1 MPNFMWPDRQLMTPA
16 DLELVQARLMSST
29 PTKLEKNIDT
39 RFPGRRGWPRL
50 PFLPVETFTEPD
62 AMVYFP
68 RFNKRLPQILRLL
81 TENKVEHKEITVV
94 HRVPV
99 GSSRR
104 DLKSATLF
112 IQVDESAKQ
121 ENLDNLVGDIRKYLV
136 AHHIHVTIEVI
147 RDVRYDEELEVLPIL
162 PSDTQLIN
170 GWQERLRPTVTEFMN
185 QISLQWTSI
194 NVLGQKRGYS
204 RDKPT
209 PTLVICAKD
218 PDDDRW
224 WNEVIPHLQ
233 QLCQP
238 ILKVEL
244 LRSLG
249 DFEDIPEYD
258 CNQRRIAERFKSE
271 CLDTNLVSGDSC
283 GPAGSSKFATFGGPL
298 RLRSRDGE
306 DLGAFAISTHHIT
319 QSEESESVCPT
330 TSGLLQANSLTTPQA
345 LVMRS
350 PSDQDIDFR
359 VSNLDKAIDTLYTII
374 EGSSWSPGVRER
386 VEKGAAKQ
394 TQLDELLDRASSLQ
408 AERQKFTDTDRTA
421 GYIFAS
427 SGYRSI
433 PHTGCGSWALDWS
446 LTKLKE
452 GRNNDS
458 ENKTI
463 QRLMGGLE
471 EKPFTA
477 DGNPLSHYR
486 RKGTSPAGLKVAKM
500 GRTTGFESGRVNAIE
515 AIFPPNSRYKQ
526 PSSAWVMIYDRWSF
540 ESKLPQGDFGAAVFE
555 TDDLERTAG
564 DWVGVAFGQN
574 AAVAGKRLAYFMPI
588 EAVIKDIE
596 EVTGCEV
603 VEPVERQQL
612 FNDAVWD
619 GLSIAPTFVDYSWQ
633 RACGYAIF
641 L

>member
-1 MPNFMWPDRQLMTPA
+1 MPNVMWPDRQFMTPA
-16 DLELVQARLMSST
+16 DLELVQARELMSST
-29 PTKLEKNIDT
+29 FTKLEKNIDT

-62 AMVYFP
+62 ARVYFP
-68 RFNKRLPQILRLL
+68 RFNRRLPQILRLL
-81 TENKVEHKEITVV
+81 TENKVEHKEIMVV

-112 IQVDESAKQ
+112 IQVDCEAKP
-121 ENLDNLVGDIRKYLV
+121 ENLYNLVGDIRKYLV
-136 AHHIHVTIEVI
+136 AHHIHVSIEVI
-147 RDVRYDEELEVLPIL
+147 RPVRYDEKLTVFPIL
-162 PSDTQLIN
+162 PSDTQIIDN
-170 GWQERLRPTVTEFMN
+170 WQKDWRARVTEYMN
-185 QISLQWTSI
+185 QVSLKWTSI
-194 NVLGQKRGYS
+194 NVLGRAQKYS

-209 PTLVICAKD
+209 PTLIICAKD

-224 WNEVIPHLQ
+224 WDEVIPHLKES
-233 QLCQP
+233 CQP
-238 ILKVEL
+238 LLKVDL

-258 CNQRRIAERFKSE
+258 CDQRRVAEKIKSE
-271 CLDTNLVSGDSC
+271 CLNTELVPGASC
-283 GPAGSSKFATFGGPL
+283 GPADSSKFATFGGPM

-306 DLGAFAISTHHIT
+306 DLGDFAISTHHIT
-319 QSEESESVCPT
+319 QSEESKSACPT
-330 TSGLLQANSLTTPQA
+330 TSGLLANSLTTPQA

-350 PSDQDIDFR
+350 PSDQDIDLK
-359 VSNLDKAIDTLYTII
+359 VNLLDEAIDTLQTII
-374 EGSSWSPGVRER
+374 EGSTWSPGVRER

-394 TQLDELLDRASSLQ
+394 TQLDQLLDRASSLQ
-408 AERQKFTDTDRTA
+408 AERQKFIGTDRTA

-427 SGYRSI
+427 SGYRSL
-433 PHTGCGSWALDWS
+433 PCTDCGSWALDWS

-452 GRNNDS
+452 GRDNDS
-458 ENKTI
+458 ENKAI
-463 QRLMGGLE
+463 QRLIGGWR

-500 GRTTGFESGRVNAIE
+500 GRTTRFERGRVNAIE
-515 AIFPPNSRYKQ
+515 AIFPPHSRYKQ
-526 PSSAWVMIYDRWSF
+526 PSSAWVMIYDVWSY
-540 ESKLPQGDFGAAVFE
+540 EPKLPQGDFGAAVFE
-555 TDDLERTAG
+555 RNNYERTAG
-564 DWVGVAFGQN
+564 DWVGVAFGHN
-574 AAVAGKRLAYFMPI
+574 AAVAGKGLSYFTPI
-588 EAVIKDIE
+588 EAVVKDIE

-612 FNDAVWD
+612 FNDVAWD
-619 GLSIAPTFVDYSWQ
+619 GLAIVPTFVDYSWQ
-633 RACGYAIF
+633 KTCSYAVF